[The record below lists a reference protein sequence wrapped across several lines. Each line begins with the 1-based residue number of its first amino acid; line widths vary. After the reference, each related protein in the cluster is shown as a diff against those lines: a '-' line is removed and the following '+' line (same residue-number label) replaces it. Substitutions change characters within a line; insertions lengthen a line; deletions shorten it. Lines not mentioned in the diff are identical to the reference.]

1 MKKIKLFSLLF
12 FIAIIGAVFVGCSSD
27 DNDDA
32 ANTNDLVGYWIRY
45 DGDDMEELGF
55 FEDGTCNYEETY
67 DDGEEMEFGKGT
79 YALKGNKLTMKLT
92 FGNETEV
99 WEYTVKSLTNKKK
112 LVLVDEDGDYYTFD
126 YYKE

>member
-1 MKKIKLFSLLF
+1 M
-12 FIAIIGAVFVGCSSD
+12 FVGCSSD

-79 YALKGNKLTMKLT
+79 YALKGNKLIMKLT

-99 WEYTVKSLTNKKK
+99 WKYTVKSLTNKKK